1 MSKHIF
7 TPEFDNLPN
16 TLPIFPLSGAIVLP
30 FVQLPLNIFEQR
42 YLDMCFDA
50 LSESRMIGMVQPL
63 SPTGEAIYPIGCGGR
78 ITSFQETD
86 DGRLLIALTGVCR
99 FQVKEEISS
108 IRGYRRIIPDWKSYS
123 EDYLENEAQISTAEL
138 IVTLN
143 AFFKVAHIEAD
154 MDTLKTLPGPQMIN
168 FLAMNLPFEPGE
180 KQALLEANG
189 ISERGRMLTALAKAS
204 ITTPAGSAQTRH

>member
-1 MSKHIF
+1 MSKHVF

-30 FVQLPLNIFEQR
+30 FVQLPLNIFERR
-42 YLDMCFDA
+42 YLHMCFDA

-78 ITSFQETD
+78 ITSFQETS

-99 FQVKEEISS
+99 FQVKAEIPS
-108 IRGYRRIIPDWKSYS
+108 IRGYRRIIPDWEPYS
-123 EDYLENEAQISTAEL
+123 EDYLENEAKISTAEL

-168 FLAMNLPFEPGE
+168 FLAMNLPLEPGE

-189 ISERGRMLTALAKAS
+189 IYERGRMLTALAKAFCS
-204 ITTPAGSAQTRH
+204 